1 MAVIFGS
8 SCRKLPAAALRGLAN
23 TLSPEALALDTIY
36 LQANDPVPP
45 ANIGLVQATDNCTS
59 TPVVTFIGDMS
70 DNQKCP
76 ETIARTY
83 RVTDDCGN
91 FVDVVQY
98 IVINTGCE
106 IVVPTAFT
114 PNGDQMNDSWEI
126 VDLDDVYPNNKV
138 FIYNRWGNLLFES
151 EQGDYSSNQWDGK
164 YGGELLPVG
173 SYYYIIMTEGD
184 NSGEIL
190 KGTVSIIK
198 K

>member
-1 MAVIFGS
+1 M
-8 SCRKLPAAALRGLAN
+8 
-23 TLSPEALALDTIY
+23 
-36 LQANDPVPP
+36 
-45 ANIGLVQATDNCTS
+45 
-59 TPVVTFIGDMS
+59 
-70 DNQKCP
+70 
-76 ETIARTY
+76 
-83 RVTDDCGN
+83 
-91 FVDVVQY
+91 DVVQY